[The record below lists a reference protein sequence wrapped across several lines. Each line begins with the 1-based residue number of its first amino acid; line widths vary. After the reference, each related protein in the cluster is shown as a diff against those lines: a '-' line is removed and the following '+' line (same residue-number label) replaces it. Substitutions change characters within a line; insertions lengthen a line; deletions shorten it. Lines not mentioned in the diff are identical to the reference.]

1 MEDSAL
7 PAYHQ
12 SIFHQLFEHASDID
26 CKLLLLEQIL
36 ELGDKKDIPLLEE
49 LEASDNPKIR
59 QRAVQVKDLLLQ
71 NLGME
76 VSGDDK
82 LLPMNLCFL
91 YDEFNI
97 SPTRVDRDLNMDFE
111 VTLDIFNTDP

>member
-1 MEDSAL
+1 MEDCAL

-36 ELGDKKDIPLLEE
+36 ELGDKRDIPLLEE
-49 LEASDNPKIR
+49 LESSESPKIS
-59 QRAVQVKDLLLQ
+59 QRAVEVKELLLQ
-71 NLGME
+71 NLGIE
-76 VSGDDK
+76 VSDDNRRF
-82 LLPMNLCFL
+82 PMNLCFL

-97 SPTRVDRDLNMDFE
+97 SPTKVDEDLDMDFE
-111 VTLDIFNTDP
+111 VGLDIFDTDL

>member
-26 CKLLLLEQIL
+26 CKLLLLEQIWNW
-36 ELGDKKDIPLLEE
+36 EIRRHPLLEE